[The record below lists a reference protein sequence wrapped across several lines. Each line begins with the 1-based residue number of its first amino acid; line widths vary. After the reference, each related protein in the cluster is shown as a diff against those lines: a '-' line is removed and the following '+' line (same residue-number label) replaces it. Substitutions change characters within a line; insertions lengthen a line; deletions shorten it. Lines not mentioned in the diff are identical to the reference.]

1 MFSLLN
7 IFMRLVSPEKV
18 RKYKDDVYLST
29 PGSNISLAAS

>member
-7 IFMRLVSPEKV
+7 IFLRLVSLEKV
-18 RKYKDDVYLST
+18 RKYQDDVYLST